1 MTSLQHVFDGTE
13 ENFQQLVIENS
24 SKGVILVNYW
34 TPKAG
39 PCFKLWQV
47 LEKLS
52 QEYQGR
58 FLLVNI
64 NTDTQNAL
72 VRSNGINS
80 VPTIKVYKD
89 GEVIDAI
96 YGAESEISVRGMIDR
111 YVSSIKDIAAKEA
124 LRVYQSG
131 KPEEALQILARAAT
145 GNPHSVE
152 LRKLAL
158 KILLRE
164 KRYADIQQYFSVLSE
179 GLQSHTDIAT
189 VTLHAKLLLMAGNA
203 PSNTELDAHLKE
215 NPGDL
220 DSAMTRAA
228 TALADDDFE
237 HALEYF
243 FYIMRSNCELQD
255 GIAHKAILLVFTLLG
270 NDHELTREFQ
280 TRLRDLLQ

>member
-1 MTSLQHVFDGTE
+1 MTTPQHIFDGTE
-13 ENFQQLVIENS
+13 ENFRQLVIENS
-24 SKGVILVNYW
+24 SKGIVLVNYW

-64 NTDTQNAL
+64 NTDSQNKLA
-72 VRSNGINS
+72 RNNGINS
-80 VPTIKVYKD
+80 VPTIKVYKE
-89 GEVIDAI
+89 GEVVDAV
-96 YGAESEISVRGMIDR
+96 YGAESEISIRSLIDR
-111 YVSSIKDIAAKEA
+111 HVSPIKDIAAKEA

-131 KPEEALQILARAAT
+131 NPEEALQILARAAT

-152 LRKLAL
+152 LHKLAL

-164 KRYADIQQYFSVLSE
+164 KRYADIQQYSSVLPE
-179 GLQSHTDIAT
+179 DLQSNADIAN
-189 VTLHAKLLLMAGNA
+189 VALHAELLLMANDA
-203 PSNTELDAHLKE
+203 SPKTEQDVYLKD
-215 NPGDL
+215 NPDDL
-220 DSAMTRAA
+220 EAALTRAA
-228 TALADDDFE
+228 TALAEDDFE

-243 FYIMRSNCELQD
+243 LYIMQKDHKLQD
-255 GIAHKAILLVFTLLG
+255 RIAHKAMLLIFTLLG

-280 TRLRDLLQ
+280 SRLRDTLH